1 MNFNT
6 PDDDFFEMLKKQP
19 KLTTPPKVIGSS
31 VPAEDV
37 NLDDDGTALN
47 KFTIKLYIDSIKE
60 EQDVIKEMREVLRTS
75 PDPEIASS
83 LASLEKSV
91 GDKMKMLAEL
101 SMHKGRIVSQEKL
114 KENDNAIKKELALL
128 KVAPPSLDMGSNN
141 TFNIVGTRDEVL
153 KMALEHANA
162 PKQVE
167 GKIID

>member
-6 PDDDFFEMLKKQP
+6 PDDDFFDMLKKH
-19 KLTTPPKVIGSS
+19 TPAVKPKVIGS
-31 VPAEDV
+31 PTPPQDV

-47 KFTIKLYIDSIKE
+47 NFTIKLYISSIQE

-128 KVAPPSLDMGSNN
+128 KVAPPKLDMGSNN
-141 TFNIVGTRDEVL
+141 TINIVGTREEIL
-153 KMALEHANA
+153 KMALEQASA
-162 PKQVE
+162 PKLVD
-167 GKIID
+167 GKIVD

>member
-19 KLTTPPKVIGSS
+19 KLTTPTKVIGSP
-31 VPAEDV
+31 VPAENVD
-37 NLDDDGTALN
+37 LDDDGTALN

-60 EQDVIKEMREVLRTS
+60 EQEVIKEMREVLRTS

-128 KVAPPSLDMGSNN
+128 KVAPPKLDMGNHN
-141 TFNIVGTRDEVL
+141 TINIVATREEII
-153 KMALEHANA
+153 KMARDQVNP
-162 PKQVE
+162 PKQ
-167 GKIID
+167 IDGNIVD